1 MTLNKQDQHTVL
13 TNMARLQV
21 LRDLSLLDPEEDT
34 IFDRLTAL
42 ASTVIGAPVSLVS
55 MVAANYQF
63 FKSMVGLPEPWASR
77 RQTPLSH
84 SFCQHVVATDEP
96 LIVTDARKVD
106 LLKDNKAIP
115 DLDVIGYL
123 GMPLTLHDGRPLG
136 SFCVIDSNPREWTQD
151 EIDIMHELAAV
162 VTADIDA
169 KAHARIDDKY
179 VAQLEA
185 AEAAINNLINSLDVS
200 ADKAVFLKDLRAARE
215 KFGI

>member
-1 MTLNKQDQHTVL
+1 MALNQQDRQAVL

-21 LRDLSLLDPEEDT
+21 LRDLSLLNPDQST

-96 LIVTDARKVD
+96 LIVSDARQVD
-106 LLKDNKAIP
+106 FLKDNEAIP

-123 GMPLTLHDGRPLG
+123 GMPLTLYDGRRLG
-136 SFCVIDSNPREWTQD
+136 SFCVIDSNPREWQQV
-151 EIDIMHELAAV
+151 EIDIMSELAAI
-162 VTADIDA
+162 VTAVIDA
-169 KAHARIDDKY
+169 QARARVNPKLQKQVD
-179 VAQLEA
+179 A
-185 AEAAINNLINSLDVS
+185 AEANINHLIDSLDAS
-200 ADKAVFLKDLRAARE
+200 MNKTRFLQDLRSARQQ
-215 KFGI
+215 FGV